1 MDLTALTVV
10 LWQVCLILALICLI
24 LLVGII
30 LATGRWRM
38 AIRRA
43 VSGIGRGA
51 VARAKREEVAGA
63 KREAVA
69 EVRREAVAEAGRGAG
84 AFKRFS
90 SAMAEYAMHL
100 KRGTSAV
107 LGIPGYIMS
116 SLRKRRERRAG
127 VLERFPSDMAK
138 YAVHLK
144 NHASAIHSLTKASQ
158 ELKDE
163 VSKQHRILSDL
174 LMAIEQV
181 PAKAERGVEPKV
193 KPVIIREHISSPA
206 AVSEQVPPTEEEQI
220 AELEKGIQIP
230 GHFRYRRQPAEE
242 QKIAAEEAPA
252 KKPSLAT
259 RHTLATKEAIASK
272 AYLI

>member
-1 MDLTALTVV
+1 MDLTSLTVV
-10 LWQVCLILALICLI
+10 LWQLCLIEALVCLI

-43 VSGIGRGA
+43 VAGSGRGA
-51 VARAKREEVAGA
+51 VARA

-69 EVRREAVAEAGRGAG
+69 EVRREAVAGADRGAG

-116 SLRKRRERRAG
+116 SLRKRRERKAG

-144 NHASAIHSLTKASQ
+144 NHASAINSLTKASQ

-181 PAKAERGVEPKV
+181 PAKAELGVEPKV
-193 KPVIIREHISSPA
+193 KPMIIREHISSPA
-206 AVSEQVPPTEEEQI
+206 AVSEQVPPTEEEQM

-242 QKIAAEEAPA
+242 QKIAAEETPA

-272 AYLI
+272 AHLI

>member
-10 LWQVCLILALICLI
+10 LWQVCLILALVCLI

-30 LATGRWRM
+30 LATSRWRM

-51 VARAKREEVAGA
+51 VARAR
-63 KREAVA
+63 REAVA
-69 EVRREAVAEAGRGAG
+69 EVRKEAVAEVRKEAV

-90 SAMAEYAMHL
+90 SAMAGYAMHL

-127 VLERFPSDMAK
+127 ILERFPSDMAK
-138 YAVHLK
+138 YAMHLK

-181 PAKAERGVEPKV
+181 PAKAEPGVEPKV
-193 KPVIIREHISSPA
+193 KPVITREHISSPA

-220 AELEKGIQIP
+220 AELEKGTQIP

-272 AYLI
+272 ALLI